1 MRFAAKRA
9 DEQYGEENQRDD
21 RAQQGAQTAKRY
33 RESERGM
40 EHDHRNEHSVGKGEK
55 RQGIGD
61 AQVGRGACGVQA
73 LERDAR
79 KRPEHDE
86 AHREAQHER
95 DHLYF
100 KRRDGKYQAEDVAQS
115 VSANKYARARGFR
128 QPHERKAQHDIA
140 QDAGDP
146 AQRGGRNCKGRVRP
160 ECACIQQQRHD
171 GDHHDGRDDGA
182 ARGEELRSILAD
194 EREGKRHYRTAQGC
208 HILRLRGEGVRE
220 RVDRRVNEPSG
231 GERESQCEREHDVAA
246 AKHFVQALR
255 T

>member
-1 MRFAAKRA
+1 M
-9 DEQYGEENQRDD
+9 DERNGW
-21 RAQQGAQTAKRY
+21 AQQGAQPPKCH
-33 RESERGM
+33 REAERGV
-40 EHDHRNEHSVGKGEK
+40 EHYHRDEHAAGKREK
-55 RQGIGD
+55 RQGVGD
-61 AQVGRGACGVQA
+61 AQVGRGACSVET
-73 LERDAR
+73 LERDPGE
-79 KRPEHDE
+79 RPKHDE
-86 AHREAQHER
+86 AHGETQHER
-95 DHLYF
+95 SHFHLEWC
-100 KRRDGKYQAEDVAQS
+100 DGECQAEHVAQS